1 MSQLSKKYTAQ
12 REKYLAGLSA
22 EDRELLNKKQREAE
36 ARSRER
42 WDDVRNWLDK
52 ESIGNAHHE
61 EAVKILR
68 TAIQSAAD
76 HPDMTKEVKEI
87 ADMFLLLF
95 NERLSFNY
103 DSDAFFEP
111 VIKIGESQGRSKNAR
126 KAGRARAERDDKTQC
141 LNEIKGEAIQQCKQF
156 ARYGYRAQFIREV
169 MEKYPNLEDDKA
181 IGRLLINLTSEG
193 LIPEHKKKT

>member
-1 MSQLSKKYTAQ
+1 M
-12 REKYLAGLSA
+12 
-22 EDRELLNKKQREAE
+22 
-36 ARSRER
+36 

-111 VIKIGESQGRSKNAR
+111 VIKIGESQGRSKNAQ
-126 KAGRARAERDDKTQC
+126 KAGRASAERNERTKY
-141 LNEIKGEAIQQCKQF
+141 LNNEIKEEAIKQRKQF
-156 ARYGYRAQFIREV
+156 ARYGYRAQFIRE
-169 MEKYPNLEDDKA
+169 MMKRYPILVDDKA
-181 IGRLLINLTSEG
+181 IAKLLGTLTREG
-193 LIPEHKKKT
+193 LIPEYKKKT